1 MYRIGPNDCSLSPNA
16 NGGREVPIIS
26 LMMLR
31 TSDVILGQWE
41 WKKLK
46 RHLSKCVI
54 GREFPNTF
62 QRLTFKFCKIAIVFI
77 LCHVPSSAGPEP
89 SSHPPRDST
98 RSPLPLLIRRLRR
111 HNCRNFK
118 DPQFLKLNTKNYT
131 NT

>member
-46 RHLSKCVI
+46 RHLNKCVV

-62 QRLTFKFCKIAIVFI
+62 QRLTFKFCKIALFSFFVMSQAQLDLNPAPTHPGTLQGHPYLCSSGDSEDTTAEI
-77 LCHVPSSAGPEP
+77 LKTP
-89 SSHPPRDST
+89 
-98 RSPLPLLIRRLRR
+98 
-111 HNCRNFK
+111 NF
-118 DPQFLKLNTKNYT
+118 
-131 NT
+131 